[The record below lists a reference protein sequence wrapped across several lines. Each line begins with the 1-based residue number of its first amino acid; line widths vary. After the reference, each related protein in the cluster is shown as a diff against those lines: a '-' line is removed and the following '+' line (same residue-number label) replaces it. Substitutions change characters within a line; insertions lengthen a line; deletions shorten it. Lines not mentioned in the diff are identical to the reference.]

1 MLNTQRM
8 LRFISGILATLIVLG
23 AIGFAAVKFGWLPA
37 RADDRPSMLE
47 RQIAHMSLDAT
58 IDREAP
64 QPPYPVASSAAAIV
78 AGAKLYTLH
87 CAMCH
92 GTAIG
97 DPTMLANGLYIRP
110 PHFAK
115 HGVDDDPEGE
125 TYWKIEHGIRFTAMP
140 SYKGSLTEE
149 QIWDIAYFLKNLP
162 DHLPA
167 AAQAE
172 WHKAA
177 VE

>member
-1 MLNTQRM
+1 M
-8 LRFISGILATLIVLG
+8 LRFISGVVATLVVLLGVIVVV
-23 AIGFAAVKFGWLPA
+23 VKFGLVPA
-37 RADDRPSMLE
+37 TADVPPPKME
-47 RQIAHMSLDAT
+47 RLMAHMSLDAT
-58 IDREAP
+58 IAREAP
-64 QPPYPVASSAAAIV
+64 PPPYPFASSDAAIV
-78 AGAKLYTLH
+78 AGAKLYSQH

-92 GTAIG
+92 GSGVG
-97 DPTMLANGLYIRP
+97 DKTVLAKGLYIAP
-110 PHFAK
+110 PQFAK

-140 SYKGSLTEE
+140 AYKGNLTEE
-149 QIWDIAYFLKNLP
+149 QIWQISYFLKTTP

-172 WHKAA
+172 WHKAV

>member
-1 MLNTQRM
+1 MV
-8 LRFISGILATLIVLG
+8 RFISGVVATLIVIA
-23 AIGFAAVKFGWLPA
+23 AIGFVVVKFGLVPA
-37 RADDRPSMLE
+37 SADVPPPKIE
-47 RQIAHMSLDAT
+47 RILAHTSLDAT
-58 IDREAP
+58 IAREAP
-64 QPPYPVASSAAAIV
+64 QPPYPYPSSDAAII
-78 AGAKLYTLH
+78 AGAKLYTIH

-92 GTAIG
+92 GSGVG
-97 DPTMLANGLYIRP
+97 DKSVLAKGLYIAP
-110 PHFAK
+110 PQFAK

-125 TYWKIEHGIRFTAMP
+125 TYWKVEHGIRFTAMP

-149 QIWDIAYFLKNLP
+149 QIWQITYFMKNLP

-172 WHKAA
+172 WQKAV

>member
-1 MLNTQRM
+1 MV
-8 LRFISGILATLIVLG
+8 RFILGVVATLV
-23 AIGFAAVKFGWLPA
+23 AFSVVVFVAVKFGLVPA
-37 RADDRPSMLE
+37 TADVPPPPMEKFMAR
-47 RQIAHMSLDAT
+47 MSLAAT

-78 AGAKLYTLH
+78 AGAKLYTQH

-92 GTAIG
+92 GSGVGA
-97 DPTMLANGLYIRP
+97 PNALAKGLYIRP
-110 PHFAK
+110 PQFAK

-149 QIWDIAYFLKNLP
+149 QIWQLTYFMKNLP
-162 DHLPA
+162 DHLPPE
-167 AAQAE
+167 AQAE
-172 WHKAA
+172 WHKPV

>member
-1 MLNTQRM
+1 MI
-8 LRFISGILATLIVLG
+8 RFILGMIATLVAL
-23 AIGFAAVKFGWLPA
+23 AVVGFVAVKFGLVPA
-37 RADDRPSMLE
+37 TADVPPPRME
-47 RQIAHMSLDAT
+47 KMIAHMSLDAT

-64 QPPYPVASSAAAIV
+64 QPPYPFAPSDAAII
-78 AGAKLYTLH
+78 AGAKLYVQH

-92 GTAIG
+92 GSAAG
-97 DPTMLANGLYIRP
+97 EPTPLAKGLYIRP
-110 PHFAK
+110 PQFVK

-149 QIWDIAYFLKNLP
+149 QIWQLTYFMKNLP
-162 DHLPA
+162 DHLPPE
-167 AAQAE
+167 AQAQ
-172 WHKAA
+172 WHKTV

>member
-1 MLNTQRM
+1 MV
-8 LRFISGILATLIVLG
+8 RFILGVATTLVVLA
-23 AIGFAAVKFGWLPA
+23 AIAFTVVKFGLVPA
-37 RADDRPSMLE
+37 TADVAPPKMERMLA
-47 RQIAHMSLDAT
+47 RMSLGAT

-64 QPPYPVASSAAAIV
+64 QPPYPFPSSDAAIV
-78 AGAKLYTLH
+78 AGAKLYTQH

-92 GTAIG
+92 GSGVG
-97 DPTMLANGLYIRP
+97 DATILSKGLYITP
-110 PHFAK
+110 PQFAK

-149 QIWDIAYFLKNLP
+149 QIWQITYFMKNLP
-162 DHLPA
+162 DHLPTE
-167 AAQAE
+167 AQAE

-177 VE
+177 LE